1 MKKALIFGVSGQDG
15 GYLAKLLL
23 SKKYKVYGVSRNLE
37 ASNFSRLRHLNILDS
52 IELISGTASDFKSV
66 IRALQKSDPD
76 EVYNLS
82 GQSSVSL
89 SFEQPVETIN
99 SIILG
104 TQNLLDSIRLHNSR
118 IKLFNSCSTECFGD
132 TGDDVA
138 DELTA
143 FQPKSPYSVAKST
156 AFWQVANYRDA
167 YGIFVCSGIMSNH
180 ESPLRPERF
189 VTQKIV
195 SSACRISQGS
205 SERLYLGNLDVE
217 RHWGWAPEYVEAMW
231 LMLQYPEPIDFIIA
245 TEESTPLKE
254 IVKKIFTFLDLD
266 YTEHLFTK
274 SHLLRPSDFRVSRVT
289 PAKVGKILGWHA
301 RVDVNDII
309 SNLVKSKL
317 SGEYLDD

>member
-15 GYLAKLLL
+15 AYLAKLLL
-23 SKKYKVYGVSRNLE
+23 SKKYKVYGVSRDLE
-37 ASNFSRLRHLNILDS
+37 ANNFSRLRHLNVIDD
-52 IELISGTASDFKSV
+52 IELISGKVSDFKSV
-66 IRALQKSDPD
+66 MRVLQKSDPD

-89 SFEQPVETIN
+89 SFEQPVETIE
-99 SIILG
+99 SIIMG
-104 TQNLLDSIRLHNSR
+104 TQNLLDGIRLVNSK

-143 FQPKSPYSVAKST
+143 FNPKSPYSVAKSS

-167 YGIFVCSGIMSNH
+167 YGIFACSGIMSNH

-189 VTQKIV
+189 VTQKVI
-195 SSACRISQGS
+195 SSACRIYQGS

-231 LMLQYPEPIDFIIA
+231 LMLQHSVPLDFIIA
-245 TEESTPLKE
+245 TEKSTPLKE
-254 IVKKIFTFLDLD
+254 IVEKTFSFLDLD
-266 YTEHLFTK
+266 YTEYLFKK
-274 SHLLRPSDFRVSRVT
+274 SNLLRPSDYRVSRVT
-289 PAKVGKILGWHA
+289 PAKAGKILGWHA
-301 RVDVNDII
+301 HVDIDDIV

-317 SGEYLDD
+317 SREYMDD